1 MVCSKA
7 RVITKKQNNNSAT
20 SGPILTYA
28 KHKLTVLVV
37 GIKAF
42 PHLVPV
48 HCYDCLLCG
57 EKIVLVLGIKAFS
70 HLVTAHCYDCLLCGG
85 NYGRFFYFKIISGIF
100 LKFFKL

>member
-7 RVITKKQNNNSAT
+7 RVITKKQNNNSAP

-37 GIKAF
+37 
-42 PHLVPV
+42 
-48 HCYDCLLCG
+48 
-57 EKIVLVLGIKAFS
+57 GIKAFS

-85 NYGRFFYFKIISGIF
+85 NYGRFFYFKTISGIF
-100 LKFFKL
+100 LEFFKL